1 MFRSVKPSRA
11 IVHRTSAFSFSNLG
25 RDDKKDT
32 HQKVCVFFV
41 ISVHFRCHR
50 SVFYRPDLS
59 AFFLLYEKKK
69 IVRLRRAVGG
79 SAHPRCINFSNL
91 SVLDFS
97 KQKTTCRN
105 KSFFVWRYR
114 PDLNWRMRV
123 LQTLALPLGHGTI

>member
-1 MFRSVKPSRA
+1 MIKYRPDLFVSFLLLSEKKRYLFRSVNPSRA
-11 IVHRTSAFSFSNLG
+11 IVHRTVAFRFSNLG
-25 RDDKKDT
+25 RDNKKDRT
-32 HQKVCVFFV
+32 QKGSVFFV

-50 SVFYRPDLS
+50 SRYSTGQICLH
-59 AFFLLYEKKK
+59 FFFSMRRKI

-105 KSFFVWRYR
+105 KSFFVC
-114 PDLNWRMRV
+114 L
-123 LQTLALPLGHGTI
+123 